1 MAAPVPYLQFAGIAA
16 DALKTYRDVFGG
28 ELELHTF
35 AEFGRQD
42 GAPSWIAHGELRGPV
57 DLFGSDAADGAASV
71 QVHGVLFALL
81 GAGDAATSRR
91 WFDALAATGTVIEAM
106 GERPWGDV
114 DGQVRDAFGVTWL
127 IGYSPA
133 RD

>member
-35 AEFGRQD
+35 AEFGRRD
-42 GAPSWIAHGELRGPV
+42 GAPSWIAHGELRGLV

-91 WFDALAATGTVIEAM
+91 WFDALAATGNIVEAM

-114 DGQVRDAFGVTWL
+114 DGQVRDGFGVTWL

-133 RD
+133 DA

>member
-28 ELELHTF
+28 DLELHTF
-35 AEFGRQD
+35 AEFGRRD

-81 GAGDAATSRR
+81 GAGDAVTSRR

-133 RD
+133 GA

>member
-1 MAAPVPYLQFAGIAA
+1 MPGPTPYLQLPGTARE
-16 DALKTYRDVFGG
+16 ALTFYRDVFGG

-35 AEFGRQD
+35 AEFGRRD

-91 WFDALAATGTVIEAM
+91 WFDALAATGNIVEAM

-114 DGQVRDAFGVTWL
+114 DGQVRDGFGVTWL

-133 RD
+133 DA